1 MQRQKL
7 EVKERK
13 GKGKGLARKLRAR
26 GGVPGIVYGVGLSP
40 TQVETDGHELERL
53 VASSAHT
60 LIDLEGHRAV
70 KGRLVLIKELQRD
83 PVSRTLVHCD
93 FYAVDPEQEIH
104 VSVPVHFLG
113 RAPGVELGGVLEP
126 LMREIEVACLP
137 LSIPD
142 GLDVEV
148 GSLEIG
154 GSVRVAD
161 LTLPDGVRAVADA
174 DAVVVHVVA
183 PRLEVE
189 EAPAEAEEEAVVG
202 EEGEKPPEAEGEAPG
217 SGDAGA

>member
-1 MQRQKL
+1 MQRLEL
-7 EVKERK
+7 EVKERE
-13 GKGKGLARKLRAR
+13 GRGKGLARKLRAR
-26 GGVPGIVYGVGLSP
+26 GAVPGIVYGVGLSP
-40 TQVETDGHELERL
+40 TQVEADAHQLERL
-53 VASSAHT
+53 LASSAHT
-60 LIDLEGHRAV
+60 LIGLKGHKGV

-93 FYAVDPEQEIH
+93 FFAIDPEREIH

-113 RAPGVELGGVLEP
+113 RAAGVELGGVLEP

-137 LSIPD
+137 LVIPD

-148 GSLEIG
+148 TSLEVG

-161 LTLPDGVRAVADA
+161 LTLPEGIRAIADA

-189 EAPAEAEEEAVVG
+189 EAPAEAEEEAIAG
-202 EEGEKPPEAEGEAPG
+202 EEGEKSPEAEGEATD